1 MWFYFMNF
9 LQEKRKIRAVKFAII
24 HEKVSDGKLKLKER
38 EQVFFLSSALILDM
52 CSEGTMLESKDPIF
66 L

>member
-1 MWFYFMNF
+1 M
-9 LQEKRKIRAVKFAII
+9 KFAII
-24 HEKVSDGKLKLKER
+24 YEKLSDGKQTQRKGAG
-38 EQVFFLSSALILDM
+38 FFFFFNLALILDM